1 MTEDFVLVPGTW
13 HGGWAYQAV
22 AASLRLRSHRGLRR
36 HASAAAATTKAAIRS
51 AHRMDFR
58 GRR

>member
-1 MTEDFVLVPGTW
+1 VLVPGTW